1 MKKNIRSVQVLGTVM
16 VTPALTG
23 QPQAAA
29 ARSIDPV
36 EAVQNQCATEGP
48 TDIGKAW
55 SIFDLSVVEKLK
67 LGGQSIPALSQRRWD
82 EYERGHN
89 WKVAMTATQSPNSSR
104 PPCGVSANGEC
115 KGVKAKGVQLNKQA
129 PTPHTPTPQPHLN
142 IQTPKI
148 PK

>member
-1 MKKNIRSVQVLGTVM
+1 MKKNIRSLQVLGTVM

-36 EAVQNQCATEGP
+36 EAIQTQNECATDGA

-67 LGGQSIPALSQRRWD
+67 LGGQSIPTLSQRRWN
-82 EYERGHN
+82 EYERGRN
-89 WKVAMTATQSPNSSR
+89 WKVARITAVN
-104 PPCGVSANGEC
+104 AEC
-115 KGVKAKGVQLNKQA
+115 TLKGVKAKDAQLNKQA